1 MENAARF
8 STLHDLGNSVG
19 WTTFTCPPAFS
30 TGSAGSEAVLT
41 SEYFWHFSAC
51 PEELQSPLSKVD
63 QLSARRMTERS
74 ATHAAIGQH
83 IDSVETTMGIVSLH
97 PSYVCAV
104 IGRLDRPFESLFQAS
119 LRTRCTASN
128 QPSYNSWRCASP
140 ICGWKLRWRC
150 QCLAMLAKSGYRP
163 ACIPAK

>member
-1 MENAARF
+1 MGNTAQF
-8 STLHDLGNSVG
+8 PTLHDFQSAVG

-41 SEYFWHFSAC
+41 SEYFWHVSAC

-83 IDSVETTMGIVSLH
+83 IDPVETTMGIVSLH

-104 IGRLDRPFESLFQAS
+104 IGRLDRPFESPVSS
-119 LRTRCTASN
+119 LATHPLYRI
-128 QPSYNSWRCASP
+128 QPAV
-140 ICGWKLRWRC
+140 IQL
-150 QCLAMLAKSGYRP
+150 LAMRLAHMRLEAALALPMFGDAS
-163 ACIPAK
+163 